1 MAERLTFVGEAMPY
15 ASMLAAEHLSRYA
28 LVKGLCAN
36 RRVLDIACGEGYG
49 SALMKSWG
57 AKEVYGVDISPEAVA
72 NASRAF
78 SGNGIKFLQKDASDC
93 ASLLAE
99 LGKFDLIV
107 CFETLE
113 HVQDVPGMLQ
123 GFKALSAD
131 GGSIVISCPNDG
143 AVIADAPNEFHLKV
157 YSFEDFRATV
167 IAVLGEPSSWAFGTS
182 VIGFGAFSVAAEKM
196 LAAPPPSILGMM
208 SQEEVNISSVIP
220 AQHGHEV
227 HSGNAAYYIAGW
239 NCELPAASVVAPIS
253 FQAYESPWNN
263 WIASKGEVER
273 LGGELQKERHLRIA
287 ADIASARLREEV
299 EKVLAR
305 AATNEA
311 ELARSLSDMRRLND
325 ETVQR
330 WRSESAELMLRERS
344 AIEKLHQIE
353 RSRWHRLG
361 RKYYELYENP
371 VLGPLLRR
379 ARRAAGALRRM

>member
-28 LVKGLCAN
+28 LVKDLCVN

-57 AKEVYGVDISPEAVA
+57 AKEVCGVDISPEAVA

-78 SGNGIKFLQKDASDC
+78 GGSGIRFLQKDASDC
-93 ASLLAE
+93 ASLLNE

-113 HVQDVPGMLQ
+113 HVLDVPGMLR
-123 GFKALSAD
+123 GFKVLSAD

-157 YSFEDFRATV
+157 YSFDDFRTTV
-167 IAVLGEPSSWAFGTS
+167 TAVLGEPSSWAFGTS
-182 VIGFGAFSVAAEKM
+182 VIGFGAFSANAEKL
-196 LAAPPPSILGMM
+196 LADPPSNILGMM
-208 SQEEVNISSVIP
+208 SQEEINISSVIP
-220 AQHGHEV
+220 AQNGHEV
-227 HSGNAAYYIAGW
+227 TSGNAAYYIAGW
-239 NCELPAASVVAPIS
+239 NCELPAANVVAPIS

-263 WIASKGEVER
+263 WISSKSEVER
-273 LGGELQKERHLRIA
+273 LDAELQKERHLRIA
-287 ADIASARLREEV
+287 ADIAGVRLREEA
-299 EKVLAR
+299 EKASSKALA
-305 AATNEA
+305 NEA
-311 ELARSLSDMRRLND
+311 ELTRSISAMKRLNE
-325 ETVQR
+325 ETVER
-330 WRSESAELMLRERS
+330 WRSESAEFLLREQS
-344 AIEKLHQIE
+344 AIEKLQQIE

-379 ARRAAGALRRM
+379 VRRAVGAMRQM